1 MSVSGGVSE
10 NKDITQEVRQG
21 VLREDGILDKMIE
34 NKDYDPYKV
43 NTVIGTDANWYSAF
57 HNEGVSV

>member
-21 VLREDGILDKMIE
+21 VLREDGILDKMME
-34 NKDYDPYKV
+34 DKDYDPYKV
-43 NTVIGTDANWYSAF
+43 NTVIGTDAN
-57 HNEGVSV
+57 